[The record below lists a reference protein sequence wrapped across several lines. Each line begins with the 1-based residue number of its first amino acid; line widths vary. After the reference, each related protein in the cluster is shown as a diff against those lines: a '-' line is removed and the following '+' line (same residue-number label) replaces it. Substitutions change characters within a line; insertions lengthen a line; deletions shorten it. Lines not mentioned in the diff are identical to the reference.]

1 MRTNSGSQQKKG
13 EKYMTTI
20 ELKNDEKDLIV
31 ETLKRYILVNE
42 ITIENYLLAGESED
56 SDMVKSYFSEN
67 KKIRNIISKIEGES

>member
-1 MRTNSGSQQKKG
+1 
-13 EKYMTTI
+13 MTTI